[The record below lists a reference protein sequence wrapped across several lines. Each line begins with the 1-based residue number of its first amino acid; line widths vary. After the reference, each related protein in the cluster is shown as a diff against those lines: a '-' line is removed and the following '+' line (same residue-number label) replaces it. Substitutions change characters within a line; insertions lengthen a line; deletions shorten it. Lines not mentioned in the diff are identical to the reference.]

1 MRIRDLAPALLPV
14 LLFSCG
20 STAAV
25 SSEHR
30 DPSGFSLQLPAG
42 WEVRKNNYNMVVV
55 RNPQGGEFAFVAPVI
70 GRTADCRT
78 MLEGNLRGGWNVFP
92 EVGGLRIENTAHNS
106 ALARFDYK
114 GGAERGMVLCAETS
128 SRSAMLYALGA
139 PAARFAG
146 AQPVLASVLKSFR
159 YGEPAEPSGGKSSGA
174 QAGPAMPP
182 MVPWREPNEGAYT
195 LEMPEGWRV
204 EGGIQRISNMDVRG
218 SLRFW
223 SPDGQSLIQFND
235 TRFDK
240 CIVPSQGTIMAPLG
254 QGVRY
259 CPYQTGLQI
268 AEWYVAQVWTKEMQ
282 LENLEITGRREL
294 AELGRG
300 EDMRMAQAGL
310 QGFQHSYGEVRFRAS
325 RAGRPVEGS
334 LLGKT
339 MMLWSP
345 DRSLFQGNYT
355 AEVKGVLAAAEE
367 FGRVSAIGGRIESSI
382 RYNLQWVVENRRASA
397 RDAQAIL
404 NSMRA
409 AAEAAQQAFWE
420 RSEAAARRSESVGDL
435 LAGRVRLTDAQGN
448 RYEAKAGSNYYF
460 YDEQAGRTAPRRD
473 DAVLGAD
480 LYPSPLVDL
489 RPLEVVK

>member
-1 MRIRDLAPALLPV
+1 MRIGDLSPALLP
-14 LLFSCG
+14 LLLLSCG

-25 SSEHR
+25 SSEYR

-42 WEVRKNNYNMVVV
+42 WEVRKNNHNMVIVQ
-55 RNPQGGEFAFVAPVI
+55 NPRGGEFAFVAPVL

-78 MLEGNLRGGWNVFP
+78 MLEGNLRGGWNAFP
-92 EVGGLRIENTAHNS
+92 EVGGLRIESTAHN
-106 ALARFDYK
+106 AAVARFDFK
-114 GGAERGMVLCAETS
+114 GGASRGMVLCAATGA
-128 SRSAMLYALGA
+128 RSAMLYALAA
-139 PAARFAG
+139 PAGRFAG

-159 YGEPAEPSGGKSSGA
+159 YGEPAPGG
-174 QAGPAMPP
+174 QAEGGQAAAPAMPR
-182 MVPWREPNEGAYT
+182 MVPWREPNEAAYT

-204 EGGIQRISNMDVRG
+204 EGGIQRVSNMDIRG

-240 CIVPSQGTIMAPLG
+240 CLVPSAGTIMAPLG

-268 AEWYVAQVWTKEMQ
+268 AEWYVTQVWAKEMQ
-282 LENLEITGRREL
+282 LENLEIAGRREL

-300 EDMRMAQAGL
+300 EDLRTAQAGL
-310 QGFQHSYGEVRFRAS
+310 PGFQHSYGEVRFRAA

-355 AEVKGVLAAAEE
+355 TEVKGVLAPSGE
-367 FGRVSAIGGRIESSI
+367 FARVSAVGGRIESSI

-404 NSMRA
+404 DSMRA

-435 LAGRVRLTDAQGN
+435 LSGRVRLTDAEGN

-473 DAVLGAD
+473 DAVLGVD